1 MHRPRNAGYKEPVAN
16 QARLEQVWHCLV
28 AACLVVGAAA
38 SLFVTEAGHSLWRVM
53 IVSFV
58 VLTVS
63 VTLAYQPTAIPQA
76 ARNGTVAAAVAT
88 SLFGWLGLLG
98 FAVPLV
104 ALLLVSLHPACLPR
118 WARLLD
124 RSEPPRAAYASFDQ
138 LTTTAL
144 VHTWKLSYRALTTS
158 ADPDVR
164 AQAAE
169 SRRRCLEELERRD
182 PVGVRLW
189 LAAGAKAD
197 GDPGPF
203 LRCDETPRW
212 SA

>member
-1 MHRPRNAGYKEPVAN
+1 VAN
-16 QARLEQVWHCLV
+16 QARLEQAWHCLV
-28 AACLVVGAAA
+28 AACLVVGAVA

-53 IVSFV
+53 VVSSV

-63 VTLAYQPTAIPQA
+63 VTLAYQPTAIPDA

-104 ALLLVSLHPACLPR
+104 ALLLVLLHPVSLRR
-118 WARLLD
+118 WAELLD
-124 RSEPPRAAYASFDQ
+124 RGAPPGAAYAPFDQ

-144 VHTWKLSYRALTTS
+144 VHTWKLSYRALTTTT
-158 ADPDVR
+158 DPDVR

-189 LAAGAKAD
+189 LAAGARAD

-203 LRCDETPRW
+203 LRCGETPRW
-212 SA
+212 